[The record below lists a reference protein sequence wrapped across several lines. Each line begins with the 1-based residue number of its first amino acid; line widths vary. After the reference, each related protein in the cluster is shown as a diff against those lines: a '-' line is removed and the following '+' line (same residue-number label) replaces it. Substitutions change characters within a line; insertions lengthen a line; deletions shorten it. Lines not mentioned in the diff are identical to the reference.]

1 VFQNCHRTA
10 AFRPGADAALAVFTS
25 PQAQLLNQEPG
36 LVNC

>member
-25 PQAQLLNQEPG
+25 PRAQLLNQEPG